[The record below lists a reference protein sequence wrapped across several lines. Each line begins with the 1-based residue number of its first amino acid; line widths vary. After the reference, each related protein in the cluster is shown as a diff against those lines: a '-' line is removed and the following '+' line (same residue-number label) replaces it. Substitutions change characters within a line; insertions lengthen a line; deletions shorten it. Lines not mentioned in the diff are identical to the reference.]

1 MAINETWMRD
11 DNKTSYIR
19 KQGDMILIK
28 EEQVEDLT
36 ISESQTSDPELDEKL
51 RVLNLSVED
60 LKILL
65 DKMKPTS

>member
-51 RVLNLSVED
+51 RALNLSVED